1 MVCMRRLACRC
12 RRSYGC
18 SVLPDFSNHLASSID
33 TRQVVVLF
41 IGEAISDDHLSFIVL
56 QHDIHEATVD
66 LAVGYTL
73 DAALSHNP
81 PYTLKAI
88 GECTKTPVI
97 NLYLET
103 TQNSTFPYPNR
114 TQVNVD
120 GHGETV
126 ITKGAGELN
135 SAMSI
140 QNSILTVLL
149 AVAATTSILSVF
161 S

>member
-1 MVCMRRLACRC
+1 MTILVSLFYNMISMKPPLILLSDILLMPLLAIILLTLSRL
-12 RRSYGC
+12 
-18 SVLPDFSNHLASSID
+18 SVNAP
-33 TRQVVVLF
+33 
-41 IGEAISDDHLSFIVL
+41 
-56 QHDIHEATVD
+56 
-66 LAVGYTL
+66 
-73 DAALSHNP
+73 
-81 PYTLKAI
+81 
-88 GECTKTPVI
+88 KTPVI

-103 TQNSTFPYPNR
+103 TQNSRFPYPNR

-120 GHGETV
+120 GHGETG

-149 AVAATTSILSVF
+149 AVAAATSILSLF

>member
-1 MVCMRRLACRC
+1 MRRLACRC

-33 TRQVVVLF
+33 T
-41 IGEAISDDHLSFIVL
+41 SFIVL

-120 GHGETV
+120 GHGETG

-149 AVAATTSILSVF
+149 AVAAATSILSLF